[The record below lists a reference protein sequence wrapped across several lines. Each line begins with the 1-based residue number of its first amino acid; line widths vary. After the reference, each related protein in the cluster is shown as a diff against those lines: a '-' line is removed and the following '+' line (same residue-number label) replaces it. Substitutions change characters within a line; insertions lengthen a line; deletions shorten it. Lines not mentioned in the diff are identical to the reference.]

1 MIDFVIDDE
10 GDYES
15 SMTGSDRRQEIL
27 KNIKESDRPVSGSKL
42 AKDYDVSRQVIVQ
55 DIALLRASGYDI
67 ISTNRGYVL
76 EGQTCAERVFK
87 VRHTDEQLETELC
100 TIVDLGGQVKNVMV
114 NHKVYGHIEA
124 ELGITS
130 RRKVKEFL
138 VRDVYSILAK
148 NVNPYNSSFEV
159 LTRDLKRLKRNGYRV
174 ILLSGSRTRARRLAE
189 DLRDYDL
196 NSFYDED
203 PERLVKPGEILVSY
217 GHVAVGY
224 EYPMLK
230 FTVISE
236 TDIFGKKKKKKRH
249 LKL

>member
-1 MIDFVIDDE
+1 MLLKTVFLMIDFVIDDE
-10 GDYES
+10 GDYDS

-42 AKDYDVSRQVIVQ
+42 AKDYEVSRQVIVQ

-87 VRHTDEQLETELC
+87 VRHTDAQLETELC
-100 TIVDLGGQVKNVMV
+100 TIIDLGGQVKNVMV

-138 VRDVYSILAK
+138 ADIKSGKSTPLK
-148 NVNPYNSSFEV
+148 NITSDYHYHTVTADSEET
-159 LTRDLKRLKRNGYRV
+159 LDL
-174 ILLSGSRTRARRLAE
+174 IE
-189 DLRDYDL
+189 DELRKL
-196 NSFYDED
+196 GF
-203 PERLVKPGEILVSY
+203 LVEN
-217 GHVAVGY
+217 
-224 EYPMLK
+224 
-230 FTVISE
+230 
-236 TDIFGKKKKKKRH
+236 
-249 LKL
+249 

>member
-1 MIDFVIDDE
+1 MCIIMIKTVSGIASKNSFLMIDFVIDDE

-138 VRDVYSILAK
+138 ADIESGKSTPLK
-148 NVNPYNSSFEV
+148 NITSDYHYHTVTADSEET
-159 LTRDLKRLKRNGYRV
+159 LDL
-174 ILLSGSRTRARRLAE
+174 IE
-189 DLRDYDL
+189 EELRKL
-196 NSFYDED
+196 GF
-203 PERLVKPGEILVSY
+203 LVEN
-217 GHVAVGY
+217 
-224 EYPMLK
+224 
-230 FTVISE
+230 
-236 TDIFGKKKKKKRH
+236 
-249 LKL
+249 

>member
-1 MIDFVIDDE
+1 MIKTVSGIASKNSFLMIDFVIDDE

-42 AKDYDVSRQVIVQ
+42 AKDYEVSRQVIVQ

-100 TIVDLGGQVKNVMV
+100 TIIDLGGQVKNVMV

-138 VRDVYSILAK
+138 ADIKSGKSTPLK
-148 NVNPYNSSFEV
+148 NITSDYHYHTVTADSEET
-159 LTRDLKRLKRNGYRV
+159 LDL
-174 ILLSGSRTRARRLAE
+174 IE
-189 DLRDYDL
+189 DELRKL
-196 NSFYDED
+196 GF
-203 PERLVKPGEILVSY
+203 LVEN
-217 GHVAVGY
+217 
-224 EYPMLK
+224 
-230 FTVISE
+230 
-236 TDIFGKKKKKKRH
+236 
-249 LKL
+249 

>member
-1 MIDFVIDDE
+1 MIKTVSGIASKNSFLMIDFVIDDE
-10 GDYES
+10 GDYEN

-114 NHKVYGHIEA
+114 NHKVYGHMEA

-138 VRDVYSILAK
+138 EDIESGKSTPLK
-148 NVNPYNSSFEV
+148 NITSDYHYHTVTADSEET
-159 LTRDLKRLKRNGYRV
+159 LGL
-174 ILLSGSRTRARRLAE
+174 IE
-189 DLRDYDL
+189 DELRKL
-196 NSFYDED
+196 GF
-203 PERLVKPGEILVSY
+203 LVEN
-217 GHVAVGY
+217 
-224 EYPMLK
+224 
-230 FTVISE
+230 
-236 TDIFGKKKKKKRH
+236 
-249 LKL
+249 

>member
-130 RRKVKEFL
+130 RRKVKEFTKI
-138 VRDVYSILAK
+138 VGKDISQTK
-148 NVNPYNSSFEV
+148 
-159 LTRDLKRLKRNGYRV
+159 
-174 ILLSGSRTRARRLAE
+174 LSGKSTPLKNITSDYHYHTVTADSEETLGMIE
-189 DLRDYDL
+189 EELRKL
-196 NSFYDED
+196 GF
-203 PERLVKPGEILVSY
+203 LVEN
-217 GHVAVGY
+217 
-224 EYPMLK
+224 
-230 FTVISE
+230 
-236 TDIFGKKKKKKRH
+236 
-249 LKL
+249 

>member
-1 MIDFVIDDE
+1 MIKTVSGIASKNSFLMIDFVIDDE
-10 GDYES
+10 GDYEN

-138 VRDVYSILAK
+138 ADIESGKSIPLK
-148 NVNPYNSSFEV
+148 NITSDYHYHTVTADSEET
-159 LTRDLKRLKRNGYRV
+159 LGLIEG
-174 ILLSGSRTRARRLAE
+174 E
-189 DLRDYDL
+189 LRKL
-196 NSFYDED
+196 GF
-203 PERLVKPGEILVSY
+203 LVEN
-217 GHVAVGY
+217 
-224 EYPMLK
+224 
-230 FTVISE
+230 
-236 TDIFGKKKKKKRH
+236 
-249 LKL
+249 

>member
-1 MIDFVIDDE
+1 MIKTVNENASKNSFLMIDFVIDDE
-10 GDYES
+10 GDYDS

-42 AKDYDVSRQVIVQ
+42 AKDYEVSRQVIVQ

-87 VRHTDEQLETELC
+87 VRHTDAQLETELC
-100 TIVDLGGQVKNVMV
+100 TIIDLGGQVKNVMV

-138 VRDVYSILAK
+138 ADIKSGKSTPLK
-148 NVNPYNSSFEV
+148 NITSDYHYHTVTADSEET
-159 LTRDLKRLKRNGYRV
+159 LDL
-174 ILLSGSRTRARRLAE
+174 IE
-189 DLRDYDL
+189 DELRKL
-196 NSFYDED
+196 GF
-203 PERLVKPGEILVSY
+203 LVEN
-217 GHVAVGY
+217 
-224 EYPMLK
+224 
-230 FTVISE
+230 
-236 TDIFGKKKKKKRH
+236 
-249 LKL
+249 

>member
-1 MIDFVIDDE
+1 MIKTVSGIASKNSFLMIDFVIDDE

-55 DIALLRASGYDI
+55 DIALLRASRYDI

-138 VRDVYSILAK
+138 EDIESGKSTPLK
-148 NVNPYNSSFEV
+148 NITSDYHYHTVTADSEET
-159 LTRDLKRLKRNGYRV
+159 LGM
-174 ILLSGSRTRARRLAE
+174 IE
-189 DLRDYDL
+189 EELRKL
-196 NSFYDED
+196 GF
-203 PERLVKPGEILVSY
+203 LVEN
-217 GHVAVGY
+217 
-224 EYPMLK
+224 
-230 FTVISE
+230 
-236 TDIFGKKKKKKRH
+236 
-249 LKL
+249 

>member
-1 MIDFVIDDE
+1 MIKTVSGIASKNSFLMIDFVIDDE
-10 GDYES
+10 GDYEN

-55 DIALLRASGYDI
+55 DIAMLRASGYDI

-138 VRDVYSILAK
+138 EDIESGKSTPLK
-148 NVNPYNSSFEV
+148 NITSDYHYHTVTADSEET
-159 LTRDLKRLKRNGYRV
+159 LDL
-174 ILLSGSRTRARRLAE
+174 IE
-189 DLRDYDL
+189 EELRKL
-196 NSFYDED
+196 GF
-203 PERLVKPGEILVSY
+203 LVEN
-217 GHVAVGY
+217 
-224 EYPMLK
+224 
-230 FTVISE
+230 
-236 TDIFGKKKKKKRH
+236 
-249 LKL
+249 

>member
-67 ISTNRGYVL
+67 ISTKPGNNVAGRGRLAPREFLKYV
-76 EGQTCAERVFK
+76 
-87 VRHTDEQLETELC
+87 HTDEQLETELC

-138 VRDVYSILAK
+138 EDIESGKSTPLK
-148 NVNPYNSSFEV
+148 NITSDYHYHTVTADSEET
-159 LTRDLKRLKRNGYRV
+159 LGM
-174 ILLSGSRTRARRLAE
+174 IE
-189 DLRDYDL
+189 EELRKL
-196 NSFYDED
+196 GF
-203 PERLVKPGEILVSY
+203 LVEN
-217 GHVAVGY
+217 
-224 EYPMLK
+224 
-230 FTVISE
+230 
-236 TDIFGKKKKKKRH
+236 
-249 LKL
+249 

>member
-1 MIDFVIDDE
+1 MIKTVSGIASKNSLLMIDFVIDDE
-10 GDYES
+10 GDYDS

-87 VRHTDEQLETELC
+87 VRHTDAQLETELC
-100 TIVDLGGQVKNVMV
+100 TIIDLGGQVKNVMV

-138 VRDVYSILAK
+138 ADIKSGKSTPLK
-148 NVNPYNSSFEV
+148 NITSDYHYHTVTADSEET
-159 LTRDLKRLKRNGYRV
+159 LDL
-174 ILLSGSRTRARRLAE
+174 IE
-189 DLRDYDL
+189 DELRKL
-196 NSFYDED
+196 GF
-203 PERLVKPGEILVSY
+203 LVEN
-217 GHVAVGY
+217 
-224 EYPMLK
+224 
-230 FTVISE
+230 
-236 TDIFGKKKKKKRH
+236 
-249 LKL
+249 

>member
-1 MIDFVIDDE
+1 MIKTVSGIASKNSFLMIDFVIDDE

-87 VRHTDEQLETELC
+87 VRHTDEQLEMELC
-100 TIVDLGGQVKNVMV
+100 AIVDLGGQVKNVMV
-114 NHKVYGHIEA
+114 NHKVYGHIAA

-138 VRDVYSILAK
+138 ADIESGKSTPLK
-148 NVNPYNSSFEV
+148 NITSDYHYHTVTADSEET
-159 LTRDLKRLKRNGYRV
+159 LGM
-174 ILLSGSRTRARRLAE
+174 IE
-189 DLRDYDL
+189 EELRKL
-196 NSFYDED
+196 GF
-203 PERLVKPGEILVSY
+203 LVEN
-217 GHVAVGY
+217 
-224 EYPMLK
+224 
-230 FTVISE
+230 
-236 TDIFGKKKKKKRH
+236 
-249 LKL
+249 

>member
-1 MIDFVIDDE
+1 MIKTVSGIASKNSFLMIDFVIDDE
-10 GDYES
+10 GDYEN

-42 AKDYDVSRQVIVQ
+42 AKDYDVSRQGIVQ

-138 VRDVYSILAK
+138 EDIESGKSTPLK
-148 NVNPYNSSFEV
+148 NITSDYHYHTVTADSEET
-159 LTRDLKRLKRNGYRV
+159 LGLIEG
-174 ILLSGSRTRARRLAE
+174 E
-189 DLRDYDL
+189 LRKL
-196 NSFYDED
+196 GF
-203 PERLVKPGEILVSY
+203 LVEN
-217 GHVAVGY
+217 
-224 EYPMLK
+224 
-230 FTVISE
+230 
-236 TDIFGKKKKKKRH
+236 
-249 LKL
+249 

>member
-27 KNIKESDRPVSGSKL
+27 KNIKENDRPVSGSKL

-87 VRHTDEQLETELC
+87 VRH
-100 TIVDLGGQVKNVMV
+100 

-138 VRDVYSILAK
+138 ADIESGKSTPLK
-148 NVNPYNSSFEV
+148 NITSDYHYHTVTADSEET
-159 LTRDLKRLKRNGYRV
+159 LGM
-174 ILLSGSRTRARRLAE
+174 IE
-189 DLRDYDL
+189 EELRKL
-196 NSFYDED
+196 GF
-203 PERLVKPGEILVSY
+203 LVEN
-217 GHVAVGY
+217 
-224 EYPMLK
+224 
-230 FTVISE
+230 
-236 TDIFGKKKKKKRH
+236 
-249 LKL
+249 

>member
-1 MIDFVIDDE
+1 MIKTVSGNASKNSFLMIDFVIDDE

-138 VRDVYSILAK
+138 ADIESGKSTPLK
-148 NVNPYNSSFEV
+148 NITSDYHYHTVTADSEET
-159 LTRDLKRLKRNGYRV
+159 LDL
-174 ILLSGSRTRARRLAE
+174 IE
-189 DLRDYDL
+189 EELRKL
-196 NSFYDED
+196 GF
-203 PERLVKPGEILVSY
+203 LVEN
-217 GHVAVGY
+217 
-224 EYPMLK
+224 
-230 FTVISE
+230 
-236 TDIFGKKKKKKRH
+236 
-249 LKL
+249 

>member
-1 MIDFVIDDE
+1 MIDVVIDDE

-15 SMTGSDRRQEIL
+15 SMTGYNRRQEIL

-138 VRDVYSILAK
+138 EDIESGKSTPLK
-148 NVNPYNSSFEV
+148 NITSDYHYHTVTADSEET
-159 LTRDLKRLKRNGYRV
+159 LGL
-174 ILLSGSRTRARRLAE
+174 IE
-189 DLRDYDL
+189 DELRKL
-196 NSFYDED
+196 GF
-203 PERLVKPGEILVSY
+203 LVEN
-217 GHVAVGY
+217 
-224 EYPMLK
+224 
-230 FTVISE
+230 
-236 TDIFGKKKKKKRH
+236 
-249 LKL
+249 

>member
-1 MIDFVIDDE
+1 MIKTVSGIASKNSFLMIDFVIDDE

-87 VRHTDEQLETELC
+87 VRHTDEQLEMELC
-100 TIVDLGGQVKNVMV
+100 AIVDLGGQVKNVMV

-138 VRDVYSILAK
+138 ADIESGKSTPLK
-148 NVNPYNSSFEV
+148 NITSDYHYHTVTADSEET
-159 LTRDLKRLKRNGYRV
+159 LGM
-174 ILLSGSRTRARRLAE
+174 IE
-189 DLRDYDL
+189 EELRKL
-196 NSFYDED
+196 GF
-203 PERLVKPGEILVSY
+203 LVEN
-217 GHVAVGY
+217 
-224 EYPMLK
+224 
-230 FTVISE
+230 
-236 TDIFGKKKKKKRH
+236 
-249 LKL
+249 

>member
-1 MIDFVIDDE
+1 MIKTVSGIASKNSFLMIDFVIDDE

-138 VRDVYSILAK
+138 EDIESGKSTPLK
-148 NVNPYNSSFEV
+148 NITSDYHYHTVTADSEET
-159 LTRDLKRLKRNGYRV
+159 LDL
-174 ILLSGSRTRARRLAE
+174 IE
-189 DLRDYDL
+189 DELRKL
-196 NSFYDED
+196 GF
-203 PERLVKPGEILVSY
+203 LVEN
-217 GHVAVGY
+217 
-224 EYPMLK
+224 
-230 FTVISE
+230 
-236 TDIFGKKKKKKRH
+236 
-249 LKL
+249 

>member
-1 MIDFVIDDE
+1 MIKTVSGIASKNSFLMIDFVIDDE

-138 VRDVYSILAK
+138 EDIASGKSTPLK
-148 NVNPYNSSFEV
+148 NFTSDYHYHTVTADSEE
-159 LTRDLKRLKRNGYRV
+159 T
-174 ILLSGSRTRARRLAE
+174 
-189 DLRDYDL
+189 LRMIEEEL
-196 NSFYDED
+196 RKLGF
-203 PERLVKPGEILVSY
+203 LVEN
-217 GHVAVGY
+217 
-224 EYPMLK
+224 
-230 FTVISE
+230 
-236 TDIFGKKKKKKRH
+236 
-249 LKL
+249 

>member
-1 MIDFVIDDE
+1 MIKTVSGIASKNSFLMIDFVIDDE
-10 GDYES
+10 GDYEN

-138 VRDVYSILAK
+138 ADIESGKSTPLK
-148 NVNPYNSSFEV
+148 NITSDYHYHTVTADSEET
-159 LTRDLKRLKRNGYRV
+159 LDL
-174 ILLSGSRTRARRLAE
+174 IE
-189 DLRDYDL
+189 EELRKL
-196 NSFYDED
+196 GF
-203 PERLVKPGEILVSY
+203 LVEN
-217 GHVAVGY
+217 
-224 EYPMLK
+224 
-230 FTVISE
+230 
-236 TDIFGKKKKKKRH
+236 
-249 LKL
+249 

>member
-87 VRHTDEQLETELC
+87 VRHTDEQFETELC

-138 VRDVYSILAK
+138 ADIESGKSTPLKNITSDYHYHTVTADREETLGMIEEELRKLGFLVLCQDLAQNK
-148 NVNPYNSSFEV
+148 MRSSA
-159 LTRDLKRLKRNGYRV
+159 N
-174 ILLSGSRTRARRLAE
+174 
-189 DLRDYDL
+189 
-196 NSFYDED
+196 
-203 PERLVKPGEILVSY
+203 
-217 GHVAVGY
+217 
-224 EYPMLK
+224 
-230 FTVISE
+230 
-236 TDIFGKKKKKKRH
+236 
-249 LKL
+249 

>member
-1 MIDFVIDDE
+1 MIKTVSGVASKNSFLMIDFVIDDE

-87 VRHTDEQLETELC
+87 VRHTDEQLETELF

-138 VRDVYSILAK
+138 EDIESGKSTPLK
-148 NVNPYNSSFEV
+148 NITSDYHYHTVTADSEET
-159 LTRDLKRLKRNGYRV
+159 LGM
-174 ILLSGSRTRARRLAE
+174 IE
-189 DLRDYDL
+189 DELRKL
-196 NSFYDED
+196 GF
-203 PERLVKPGEILVSY
+203 LVEN
-217 GHVAVGY
+217 
-224 EYPMLK
+224 
-230 FTVISE
+230 
-236 TDIFGKKKKKKRH
+236 
-249 LKL
+249 

>member
-1 MIDFVIDDE
+1 MIKTVSGIASKNSFLMIDFVIDDE

-87 VRHTDEQLETELC
+87 VRHTDEQLKTELC

-138 VRDVYSILAK
+138 EDIESGKSTPLK
-148 NVNPYNSSFEV
+148 NITSDYHYHTVTADSEET
-159 LTRDLKRLKRNGYRV
+159 LGM
-174 ILLSGSRTRARRLAE
+174 IE
-189 DLRDYDL
+189 EELRKL
-196 NSFYDED
+196 GF
-203 PERLVKPGEILVSY
+203 LVEN
-217 GHVAVGY
+217 
-224 EYPMLK
+224 
-230 FTVISE
+230 
-236 TDIFGKKKKKKRH
+236 
-249 LKL
+249 

>member
-1 MIDFVIDDE
+1 MLLKTVFLMIDFVIDDE
-10 GDYES
+10 GDYDS

-76 EGQTCAERVFK
+76 EGQMCAERVFK

-100 TIVDLGGQVKNVMV
+100 TIIDLGGQVKNVMV

-138 VRDVYSILAK
+138 ADIKSGKSTPLK
-148 NVNPYNSSFEV
+148 NITSDYHYHTVTADSEET
-159 LTRDLKRLKRNGYRV
+159 LDL
-174 ILLSGSRTRARRLAE
+174 IE
-189 DLRDYDL
+189 DELRKL
-196 NSFYDED
+196 GF
-203 PERLVKPGEILVSY
+203 LVEN
-217 GHVAVGY
+217 
-224 EYPMLK
+224 
-230 FTVISE
+230 
-236 TDIFGKKKKKKRH
+236 
-249 LKL
+249 

>member
-1 MIDFVIDDE
+1 MIKTVSGNASKNSFLMIDFVIDDE

-138 VRDVYSILAK
+138 ADIESGKSTPLK
-148 NVNPYNSSFEV
+148 NITSDYHYHTVTADSEET
-159 LTRDLKRLKRNGYRV
+159 LGM
-174 ILLSGSRTRARRLAE
+174 IE
-189 DLRDYDL
+189 EELRKL
-196 NSFYDED
+196 GF
-203 PERLVKPGEILVSY
+203 LVEN
-217 GHVAVGY
+217 
-224 EYPMLK
+224 
-230 FTVISE
+230 
-236 TDIFGKKKKKKRH
+236 
-249 LKL
+249 

>member
-1 MIDFVIDDE
+1 MIKTVSGIASKNSFLMIDFVIDDE
-10 GDYES
+10 GDYDS

-138 VRDVYSILAK
+138 ADIKSGKSTPLK
-148 NVNPYNSSFEV
+148 NITSDYHYHTVTADSEET
-159 LTRDLKRLKRNGYRV
+159 LGM
-174 ILLSGSRTRARRLAE
+174 IE
-189 DLRDYDL
+189 EELRKL
-196 NSFYDED
+196 GF
-203 PERLVKPGEILVSY
+203 LVEN
-217 GHVAVGY
+217 
-224 EYPMLK
+224 
-230 FTVISE
+230 
-236 TDIFGKKKKKKRH
+236 
-249 LKL
+249 

>member
-1 MIDFVIDDE
+1 MIKTVSGIASKNSFLMIDFVIDDE
-10 GDYES
+10 GDYEN

-138 VRDVYSILAK
+138 ADIESGKSTPLK
-148 NVNPYNSSFEV
+148 NITSDYHYHTATADSEET
-159 LTRDLKRLKRNGYRV
+159 LDL
-174 ILLSGSRTRARRLAE
+174 IE
-189 DLRDYDL
+189 EELRKL
-196 NSFYDED
+196 GF
-203 PERLVKPGEILVSY
+203 LVEN
-217 GHVAVGY
+217 
-224 EYPMLK
+224 
-230 FTVISE
+230 
-236 TDIFGKKKKKKRH
+236 
-249 LKL
+249 

>member
-1 MIDFVIDDE
+1 MLLKTVFLMIDFVIDDE
-10 GDYES
+10 GDYDS
-15 SMTGSDRRQEIL
+15 GMTGSDRRQEIL

-87 VRHTDEQLETELC
+87 VRHTDAQLETELC
-100 TIVDLGGQVKNVMV
+100 TIIDLGGQVKNVMV

-138 VRDVYSILAK
+138 EDIESGKSTPLK
-148 NVNPYNSSFEV
+148 NITSDYHYHTVTADSEET
-159 LTRDLKRLKRNGYRV
+159 LDL
-174 ILLSGSRTRARRLAE
+174 IE
-189 DLRDYDL
+189 DELRKL
-196 NSFYDED
+196 GF
-203 PERLVKPGEILVSY
+203 LVEN
-217 GHVAVGY
+217 
-224 EYPMLK
+224 
-230 FTVISE
+230 
-236 TDIFGKKKKKKRH
+236 
-249 LKL
+249 

>member
-1 MIDFVIDDE
+1 MIKTVSGIASKNSFLMIDFVIDDE
-10 GDYES
+10 GDYEN

-76 EGQTCAERVFK
+76 EGQTCTERVFK

-138 VRDVYSILAK
+138 ADIESGKSTPLK
-148 NVNPYNSSFEV
+148 NITSDYHYHTVTADSEET
-159 LTRDLKRLKRNGYRV
+159 LDL
-174 ILLSGSRTRARRLAE
+174 IE
-189 DLRDYDL
+189 EELRKL
-196 NSFYDED
+196 GF
-203 PERLVKPGEILVSY
+203 LVEN
-217 GHVAVGY
+217 
-224 EYPMLK
+224 
-230 FTVISE
+230 
-236 TDIFGKKKKKKRH
+236 
-249 LKL
+249 

>member
-1 MIDFVIDDE
+1 MQ
-10 GDYES
+10 
-15 SMTGSDRRQEIL
+15 RQEIL
-27 KNIKESDRPVSGSKL
+27 KNIKESDRPVPGSKL

-87 VRHTDEQLETELC
+87 VCHTDEQLETELC

-138 VRDVYSILAK
+138 EDSESGKSTPLK
-148 NVNPYNSSFEV
+148 NITSDYHYHTVTADSEET
-159 LTRDLKRLKRNGYRV
+159 LGL
-174 ILLSGSRTRARRLAE
+174 IE
-189 DLRDYDL
+189 DELRKL
-196 NSFYDED
+196 GF
-203 PERLVKPGEILVSY
+203 LVEN
-217 GHVAVGY
+217 
-224 EYPMLK
+224 
-230 FTVISE
+230 
-236 TDIFGKKKKKKRH
+236 
-249 LKL
+249 

>member
-1 MIDFVIDDE
+1 MCIIMIKTVSGIASKNSFLMIDFVIDDE
-10 GDYES
+10 GDYEN

-138 VRDVYSILAK
+138 EDIESGKSTPLK
-148 NVNPYNSSFEV
+148 NITSDYHYHTVTADSEET
-159 LTRDLKRLKRNGYRV
+159 LGL
-174 ILLSGSRTRARRLAE
+174 IE
-189 DLRDYDL
+189 DELRKL
-196 NSFYDED
+196 GF
-203 PERLVKPGEILVSY
+203 LVEN
-217 GHVAVGY
+217 
-224 EYPMLK
+224 
-230 FTVISE
+230 
-236 TDIFGKKKKKKRH
+236 
-249 LKL
+249 

>member
-1 MIDFVIDDE
+1 MIKTVSGNASKNSFFMIDFVIDDE

-100 TIVDLGGQVKNVMV
+100 TIIDLGGQVKNVMV

-138 VRDVYSILAK
+138 ADIKSGKSTPLK
-148 NVNPYNSSFEV
+148 NITSDYHYHTVTADSEET
-159 LTRDLKRLKRNGYRV
+159 LGM
-174 ILLSGSRTRARRLAE
+174 IE
-189 DLRDYDL
+189 EELRKL
-196 NSFYDED
+196 GF
-203 PERLVKPGEILVSY
+203 LVEN
-217 GHVAVGY
+217 
-224 EYPMLK
+224 
-230 FTVISE
+230 
-236 TDIFGKKKKKKRH
+236 
-249 LKL
+249 